1 MSCRKPA
8 APENKKKKPEKN
20 TGKRNALGMHFLYQ
34 LISGSAKKKEA
45 EIKKKLPGT
54 VEFPRWQRRGAECAN
69 LEDAGVKLR

>member
-1 MSCRKPA
+1 
-8 APENKKKKPEKN
+8 
-20 TGKRNALGMHFLYQ
+20 MHFLYQ